1 MSSIPESPGGVRSVG
16 DLLAD
21 GDIRGIMRACHTRSL
36 EREGIPMILGL
47 VDERRSIPGNTDA
60 AQLAAGSALEEALT
74 AYHRELVP
82 FARDDD
88 EGALITAMQ
97 VVAVAH
103 FEPEYGTHR

>member
-1 MSSIPESPGGVRSVG
+1 MSGVPDPPSGARSVG
-16 DLLAD
+16 ELLAAA
-21 GDIRGIMRACHTRSL
+21 DIRGIMRACHARSL
-36 EREGIPMILGL
+36 EREGIPMVLGL
-47 VDERRSIPGNTDA
+47 VDERRRIPVNTDA
-60 AQLAAGSALEEALT
+60 AQLAAGSAFENVLT

-103 FEPEYGTHR
+103 FEPGYGTHS